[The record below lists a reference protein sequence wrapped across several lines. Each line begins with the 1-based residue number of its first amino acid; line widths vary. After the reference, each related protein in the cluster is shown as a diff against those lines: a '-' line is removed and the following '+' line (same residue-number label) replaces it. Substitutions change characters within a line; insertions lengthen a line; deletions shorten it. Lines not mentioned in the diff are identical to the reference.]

1 MSFKSSDRS
10 GFEKAIVGA
19 LKSAIDA
26 HGPITKENVS
36 SAAKRIVSVAKQWR
50 QDELKP
56 TGGIRT
62 LYVPSHHQ
70 PGDLARQLYG
80 DSEPL

>member
-10 GFEKAIVGA
+10 GFERAIVGA

-36 SAAKRIVSVAKQWR
+36 SAAKRVVSVAKLWR
-50 QDELKP
+50 QDELK
-56 TGGIRT
+56 GDEIRT

-80 DSEPL
+80 DAEPI